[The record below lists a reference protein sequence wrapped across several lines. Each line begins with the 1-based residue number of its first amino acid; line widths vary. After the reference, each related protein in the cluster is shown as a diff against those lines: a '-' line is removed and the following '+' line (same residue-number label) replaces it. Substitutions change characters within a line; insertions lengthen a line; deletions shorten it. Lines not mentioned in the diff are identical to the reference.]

1 MASKRLTAARLFAH
15 RRRYRRRSVRRRGRR
30 VGEHRRAR
38 PQHFGGHVEGRARNA
53 GLWRHYA
60 AAHRGPARRAAL
72 QHQAAD
78 RPRRQGRIVLTNP
91 SSSGMPHGIAI
102 RGHGSGRV
110 VGPGGT
116 STVTA
121 TLKRGTYTFLC
132 PVPGHAQRGM
142 TGTLTVR

>member
-1 MASKRLTAARLFAH
+1 MASKRITVPVSLLTAAAI
-15 RRRYRRRSVRRRGRR
+15 G
-30 VGEHRRAR
+30 VGG
-38 PQHFGGHVEGRARNA
+38 F
-53 GLWRHYA
+53 A
-60 AAHRGPARRAAL
+60 AAGGASASNAAPSHNASAAMKAAPVAHAARATTLRLTADPHGALRFNTKRLTARAGKV
-72 QHQAAD
+72 Q
-78 RPRRQGRIVLTNP
+78 IVLTNP

-132 PVPGHAQRGM
+132 PVPGHAQGGM

>member
-1 MASKRLTAARLFAH
+1 MANKRFIVPVSLLTAAAIGVAGCGASSSNAASTSSAPAPAPSAAPVAHAARVTTLRLTADPHGALRFNTKRLTARA
-15 RRRYRRRSVRRRGRR
+15 GR
-30 VGEHRRAR
+30 V
-38 PQHFGGHVEGRARNA
+38 Q
-53 GLWRHYA
+53 
-60 AAHRGPARRAAL
+60 
-72 QHQAAD
+72 
-78 RPRRQGRIVLTNP
+78 IVLKNP

-102 RGHGSGRV
+102 KGHGSGRV

-132 PVPGHAQRGM
+132 PVPGHAQGGM